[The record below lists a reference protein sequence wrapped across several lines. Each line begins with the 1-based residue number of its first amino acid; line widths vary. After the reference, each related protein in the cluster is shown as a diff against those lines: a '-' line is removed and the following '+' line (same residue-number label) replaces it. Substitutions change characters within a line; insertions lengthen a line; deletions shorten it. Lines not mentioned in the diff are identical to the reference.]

1 MLYLT
6 FAIQKYYKDR
16 MDSDINIIF
25 EYLRESTGKLSNDSA
40 CLAF

>member
-1 MLYLT
+1 MKNQEEIKRNMKKVRYKLYLT
-6 FAIQKYYKDR
+6 
-16 MDSDINIIF
+16 F